1 MRVLWSSMVVALLLG
16 PVVARAETFGLST
29 VHRPDYPSAL
39 AMAEMSKLVAER
51 TAGRLKLALRP
62 KSGDTESFTLQQ
74 VRSGRLA
81 MATLGVANFHD
92 LVPAMT
98 VLSLPYLFGS
108 DDHVHRTLNGPIG
121 EQILASLDDIGLVGL
136 CFYDPGYRSI
146 MARRPIRNLAD
157 MKNLKV
163 GVPLSEMARAT
174 VEAMGGQAVPL
185 PGALVHEAIK
195 AGLVEAAEENPSA
208 YLSAF
213 LASRQQTATGVYS
226 LTRHTRPPE
235 VLVVSKVAWQ
245 LLSPD
250 DQKLLRAAAQES
262 ATLQRQLRLEREEM
276 ARTTAAS
283 LGVEIVTDVDRKAL
297 ADATGP
303 VYAHYLADPIA
314 KALVARIKATAV
326 VP

>member
-276 ARTTAAS
+276 ARTTASS
-283 LGVEIVTDVDRKAL
+283 LGVEIVTEVDRKAL

>member
-16 PVVARAETFGLST
+16 PVVARADTFGFST

-39 AMAEMSKLVAER
+39 AMAEMSRLVAER
-51 TAGRLKLALRP
+51 TAGRINLVLRP

-74 VRSGRLA
+74 VRSGRVA
-81 MATLGVANFHD
+81 MATVGVANFRD

-98 VLSLPYLFGS
+98 ALSLPYLFGS
-108 DDHVHRTLNGPIG
+108 DEHVYRTLDGPIG
-121 EQILASLDDIGLVGL
+121 EQLLASLDDIGLVGL
-136 CFYDPGYRSI
+136 CFFDPGYRSI

-163 GVPLSEMARAT
+163 GVPPSEMARAT
-174 VEAMGGQAVPL
+174 VRAMGGQAISL
-185 PGALVHEAIK
+185 PEVLVHEAIK

-213 LASRQQTATGVYS
+213 LASRQKTATGAYS
-226 LTRHTRPPE
+226 LTRHARPPE
-235 VLVVSKVAWQ
+235 VVVISKVAWQ
-245 LLSPD
+245 FLSPD
-250 DQKLLRAAAQES
+250 DQKLLRTAARES
-262 ATLQRQLRLEREEM
+262 ATLQRQLRHEREEM

-283 LGVEIVTDVDRKAL
+283 LGIEIVTDVDRKAL
-297 ADATGP
+297 ADAIDP
-303 VYAHYLADPIA
+303 VHVRYLADPVVR
-314 KALVARIKATAV
+314 ALVARIKAIAE

>member
-121 EQILASLDDIGLVGL
+121 AQILASLDDIGLVGL

-283 LGVEIVTDVDRKAL
+283 LGVEIVTEVDRKAL

>member
-185 PGALVHEAIK
+185 PGVLVHEAIK

-283 LGVEIVTDVDRKAL
+283 LGVEIVTEVDRKAL